1 MDLNEAES
9 MKQAVAKTREH
20 FETNFYG
27 KGLLGTE
34 HKIPDY
40 DVLGEKYRKELLVN
54 HHDQAGDPERGGE
67 VIVETILGPKQPFR
81 LLLGKDASMAAEIE
95 MEKRLE
101 EIREWK
107 EVSSQSDYR

>member
-1 MDLNEAES
+1 M
-9 MKQAVAKTREH
+9 
-20 FETNFYG
+20 
-27 KGLLGTE
+27 
-34 HKIPDY
+34 
-40 DVLGEKYRKELLVN
+40 VN

-101 EIREWK
+101 EIRERK